1 MAGNTPF
8 LVTSGHSCA
17 YPAEMAGL
25 SFSNRG
31 QACMWASVLID
42 ALPFRQSRAARR
54 EAQAATGPLDFDIFP
69 LSDSNHLANT
79 IYHPPGQR

>member
-1 MAGNTPF
+1 
-8 LVTSGHSCA
+8 
-17 YPAEMAGL
+17 
-25 SFSNRG
+25 
-31 QACMWASVLID
+31 MWASVLID